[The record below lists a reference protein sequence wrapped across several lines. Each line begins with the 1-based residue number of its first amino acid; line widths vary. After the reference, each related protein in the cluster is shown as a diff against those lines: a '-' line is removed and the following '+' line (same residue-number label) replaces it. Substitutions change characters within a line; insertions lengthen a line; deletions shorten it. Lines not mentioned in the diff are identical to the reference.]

1 MMNHVYRTIGGGFA
15 ALAHHGSRPLRLLGV
30 ALLAL
35 VVGSIL
41 LTSVQSLWSKNLV
54 IQGEVQIREVQSQ
67 LTPTDTE
74 CTDFRDDTAIDQ
86 DELEY
91 GIKLGDIKEVTPG
104 VFFLFTHAA
113 ITSTAGTADE
123 VSIDQT
129 STQLPEIEIK
139 DVSVYDDP
147 GCRVQSRVSCNNGA
161 TDCAFEIGETGDFII
176 RVRYNSQ
183 SLKGADV
190 CPDRPTSTH
199 TFATSIDG
207 VQTTEDSLDVMPK
220 PLASC

>member
-1 MMNHVYRTIGGGFA
+1 MKQIYRAIGGGFA
-15 ALAHHGSRPLRLLGV
+15 ALAHHGSRPLRLVVV

-41 LTSVQSLWSKNLV
+41 LSSVQSLWSKNLV
-54 IQGEVQIREVQSQ
+54 IEGEVQIREVQSQ

-74 CTDFRDDTAIDQ
+74 CADFRDDTAADQ
-86 DELEY
+86 DELQY
-91 GIKLGDIKEVTPG
+91 GVKGGDIKEVNPG

-113 ITSTAGTADE
+113 ITSTVGTADE
-123 VSIDQT
+123 VSIDQ
-129 STQLPEIEIK
+129 SITQLPEIEIK
-139 DVSVYDDP
+139 DISVYYDP
-147 GCRVQSRVSCNNGA
+147 SCRIQSRPSCNNGA

-183 SLKGADV
+183 SLKGTAV
-190 CPDRPTSTH
+190 CPGLPTSTH
-199 TFATSIDG
+199 TFATSVGG

-220 PLASC
+220 PSASC